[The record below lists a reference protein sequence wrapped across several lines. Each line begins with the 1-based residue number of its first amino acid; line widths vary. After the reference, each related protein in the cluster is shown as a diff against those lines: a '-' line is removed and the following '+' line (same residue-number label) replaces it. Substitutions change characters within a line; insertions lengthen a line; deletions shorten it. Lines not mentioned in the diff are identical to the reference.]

1 MQLTNI
7 LGSMPDI
14 LWVAADGEPIS
25 TPRHATD
32 LIGDAWGA
40 EASTVAVPIQRLD
53 PAFFDL
59 SSGVAG
65 EIAQKLVNYRIR
77 LAVIGDVAPFAE
89 ASSALRDW
97 VWESN
102 RGDQVWFLPDAAAL
116 EARLRPGPEGGP
128 RVP

>member
-1 MQLTNI
+1 MT
-7 LGSMPDI
+7 GV
-14 LWVAADGEPIS
+14 LWVDPAGDLIS
-25 TPRHATD
+25 APGQAND

-40 EASTVAVPIQRLD
+40 EATTVAVPVERL
-53 PAFFDL
+53 AASFFDL
-59 SSGVAG
+59 RSGLAG

-77 LAVIGDVAPFAE
+77 LAVIGEIGRYVEVSD
-89 ASSALRDW
+89 ALRDW

-116 EARLRPGPEGGP
+116 QARLDPGSEGGP

>member
-1 MQLTNI
+1 
-7 LGSMPDI
+7 MPDI
-14 LWVAADGEPIS
+14 LWVAADGEPIA
-25 TPRHATD
+25 TERHATD

-40 EASTVAVPIQRLD
+40 EATTVAVPVARLD
-53 PAFFDL
+53 PRFFDL

-65 EIAQKLVNYRIR
+65 AIAQKLVNYRLR

-116 EARLRPGPEGGP
+116 EARLTSGHEGGP